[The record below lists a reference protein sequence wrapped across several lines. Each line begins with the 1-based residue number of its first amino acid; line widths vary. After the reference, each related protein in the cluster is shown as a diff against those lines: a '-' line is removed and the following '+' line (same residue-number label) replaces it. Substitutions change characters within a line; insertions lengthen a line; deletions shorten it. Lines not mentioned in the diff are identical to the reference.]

1 MGTSQQSYQGRLMSI
16 MNRQSNRH
24 LPLNPT
30 EQIIGSWGLG
40 KWIGASLI
48 EYWNVL
54 IRLLGVCLVCKVRLY
69 TNQKQCQV
77 PFVHGL
83 PRLHPWS
90 QQSSNPVG
98 VNKFTVQ

>member
-1 MGTSQQSYQGRLMSI
+1 MSI

-30 EQIIGSWGLG
+30 EQVIGSWGLD

-54 IRLLGVCLVCKVRLY
+54 IRLLDVCLVCKVRLY
-69 TNQKQCQV
+69 TNQKWCQLL
-77 PFVHGL
+77 FAHSYRGYTL
-83 PRLHPWS
+83 CY
-90 QQSSNPVG
+90 QGVG
-98 VNKFTVQ
+98 DTGHVNKL

>member
-1 MGTSQQSYQGRLMSI
+1 MEVHGHHPHKHRRQVKTRLRVVSDSMQKAKGI

-30 EQIIGSWGLG
+30 EQVIGSWGLG

-54 IRLLGVCLVCKVRLY
+54 IRLLDVCLVTKVRL
-69 TNQKQCQV
+69 
-77 PFVHGL
+77 
-83 PRLHPWS
+83 
-90 QQSSNPVG
+90 
-98 VNKFTVQ
+98 

>member
-1 MGTSQQSYQGRLMSI
+1 MGVSI

-30 EQIIGSWGLG
+30 EQVIGSWGLG

-54 IRLLGVCLVCKVRLY
+54 IRLLDVCLVCKVRLY
-69 TNQKQCQV
+69 TNQKWCQLL
-77 PFVHGL
+77 FVHRYRGYTL
-83 PRLHPWS
+83 CY
-90 QQSSNPVG
+90 QGVG
-98 VNKFTVQ
+98 DTGHVNKFTVQ